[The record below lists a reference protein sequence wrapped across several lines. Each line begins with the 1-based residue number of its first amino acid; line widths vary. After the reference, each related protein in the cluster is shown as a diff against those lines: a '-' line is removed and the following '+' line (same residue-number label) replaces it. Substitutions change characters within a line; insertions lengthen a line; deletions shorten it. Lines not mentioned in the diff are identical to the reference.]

1 MAYNFRGIA
10 KGNDRGNFVSSVDEV
25 TSVAQD
31 TIRIPV
37 KHAVI
42 DVTSSGNNV
51 VVAAVPGKR
60 ILVMAYNYVSNGAV
74 NVHWRSASTPISGP
88 MYMDAASKGKV
99 CPYNPKGWCRTA
111 VGEALNLNLSAAVAV
126 GGEITYAEI
135 EDPVS

>member
-1 MAYNFRGIA
+1 MGYNFRGIQ
-10 KGNDRGNFVSSVDEV
+10 KGNDRGNFVSSIDEV

-37 KHAVI
+37 KHALI
-42 DVTSSGNNV
+42 DANSSGNNL
-51 VVAAVPGKR
+51 VVAAVTGKR
-60 ILVMAYNYVSNGAV
+60 ILVLAYNYVSNGAV
-74 NVHWRSASTPISGP
+74 NAHWRSASTAITGP
-88 MYMDAASKGKV
+88 MYMDGAAKGKV
-99 CPYNPKGWCRTA
+99 CPYNPKGWCKTA